1 MVAVMYRLYFLGL
14 YTLFAPGDPQDPVGQ
29 LLTKAQGII
38 KGWAVPGFIL
48 TAMVI
53 GGAVLIGA
61 GWPSFKARHEGGFWV
76 ALFGFLLIVW
86 APVLIPWIA
95 KAVTPAG

>member
-1 MVAVMYRLYFLGL
+1 MV
-14 YTLFAPGDPQDPVGQ
+14 LFALRRSVLMLSALLAPGDPGDPVGQ
-29 LLTKAQGII
+29 LLTKAQGVI

-53 GGAVLIGA
+53 GVAVLIGA
-61 GWPSFKARHEGGFWV
+61 GWPAFKSRHEGGFWV

-86 APVLIPWIA
+86 APVIIPWIA